1 MIRSKFI
8 FTFQMGFQIQIQGF
22 GSFLNKL
29 SNQREFERFRKKKD
43 YFSSREVTI
52 YQFSFL
58 FIKSCRISENIRQM
72 QIKFNSK
79 VY

>member
-43 YFSSREVTI
+43 YSSFREVMI

-58 FIKSCRISENIRQM
+58 LITVQNFRK
-72 QIKFNSK
+72 
-79 VY
+79 Y

>member
-29 SNQREFERFRKKKD
+29 SNQREFERFRKKK
-43 YFSSREVTI
+43 R
-52 YQFSFL
+52 L
-58 FIKSCRISENIRQM
+58 FFVPRSYDLPIFIFIDHRAEFPKILDRC
-72 QIKFNSK
+72 K
-79 VY
+79 

>member
-29 SNQREFERFRKKKD
+29 SNQREFERFRKKKTD
-43 YFSSREVTI
+43 YFRPAKLRFTNF
-52 YQFSFL
+52 YFSLSNPAEFPKIL
-58 FIKSCRISENIRQM
+58 ERCK
-72 QIKFNSK
+72 
-79 VY
+79 